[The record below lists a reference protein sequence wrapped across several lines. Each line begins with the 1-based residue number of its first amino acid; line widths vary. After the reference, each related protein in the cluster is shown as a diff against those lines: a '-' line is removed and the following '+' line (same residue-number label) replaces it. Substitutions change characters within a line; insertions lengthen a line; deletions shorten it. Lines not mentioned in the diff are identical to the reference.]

1 MNEILEDYKIF
12 LDLKGKQWQKSLNFA
27 INNKTIMTQILSANK
42 PRWLKSRLPEGES
55 YLKVKRIVEQ
65 NKLHTICS
73 SGKCPNLGECWGRGT
88 ATFMILGDICTRSC
102 RFCATKT
109 GRPLPVDTDEPA
121 RVAESVKL
129 MQLKHVVLTSV
140 DRDDLSD
147 GGAVVW
153 ARTIREIRKVNP
165 GTTIEALIPDFN
177 GNRENLQLVIAER
190 PEVISHNLETIK
202 RITPKIRSK
211 ANYSM
216 SLGVMEQLSAN
227 GITSKSGIMVGLG
240 ETEEEVLALMDDLRS
255 VSCSILTI
263 GQYLQPTR
271 DHYPVQ
277 EYIHPDQFL
286 KYRDWGLKKGF
297 IHVESQPLVRSS
309 YHAEKHV

>member
-1 MNEILEDYKIF
+1 
-12 LDLKGKQWQKSLNFA
+12 
-27 INNKTIMTQILSANK
+27 MTQKLPANK
-42 PRWLKSRLPEGES
+42 PRWLKSRLPSGES
-55 YLKVKRIVEQ
+55 YLNVKRIVDQ
-65 NKLHTICS
+65 NELHTICS

-88 ATFMILGDICTRSC
+88 ATFMILGEICTRSC
-102 RFCATKT
+102 RFCATLT
-109 GRPLPVDTDEPA
+109 GKPNPVDTGEPV

-140 DRDDLSD
+140 DRDDLPD
-147 GGAVVW
+147 GGAAVW
-153 ARTIREIRKVNP
+153 ASTIREIRKVNP

-177 GNRENLQLVIAER
+177 GIRESLQFVIEER
-190 PEVISHNLETIK
+190 PEIISHNLETVEGL
-202 RITPKIRSK
+202 TPNIRSK

-216 SLGVMEQLSAN
+216 SLGVLEQISAN

-240 ETEEEVLALMDDLRS
+240 ETEDEVVALMDDLRQ

-271 DHYPVQ
+271 NHYPVQ

-286 KYRDWGLKKGF
+286 RYRDIGLKKGF
-297 IHVESQPLVRSS
+297 TYVESQPLVRSS

>member
-1 MNEILEDYKIF
+1 MIPILPV
-12 LDLKGKQWQKSLNFA
+12 
-27 INNKTIMTQILSANK
+27 NK

-102 RFCATKT
+102 KFCATKT
-109 GRPLPVDTDEPA
+109 GKPMPVDTGEPA
-121 RVAESVKL
+121 RVAESVRL
-129 MQLKHVVLTSV
+129 MQLKHVVITSV
-140 DRDDLSD
+140 DRDDLPD
-147 GGAVVW
+147 GGVAIW
-153 ARTIREIRKVNP
+153 AATIREIRKANS
-165 GTTIEALIPDFN
+165 GTTIEALIPDFM

-190 PEVISHNLETIK
+190 PEIISHNLETVE
-202 RITPKIRSK
+202 RITPQVRSK
-211 ANYSM
+211 SSYSM
-216 SLGVMEQLSAN
+216 SLDVIHQISIN

-240 ETEEEVLALMDDLRS
+240 ETEAEVLGLMDDLWR
-255 VSCSILTI
+255 VGCSILTI

-277 EYIHPDQFL
+277 EYIHPGQFL
-286 KYRDWGLKKGF
+286 LYRTWGLKKGF
-297 IHVESQPLVRSS
+297 NHVESQPLVRSS